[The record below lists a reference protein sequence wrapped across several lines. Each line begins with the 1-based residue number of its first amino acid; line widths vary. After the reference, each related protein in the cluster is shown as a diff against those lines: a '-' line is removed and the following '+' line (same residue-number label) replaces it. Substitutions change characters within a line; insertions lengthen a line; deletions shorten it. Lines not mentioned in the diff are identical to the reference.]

1 MDDIARDL
9 VAKAIYDINPEI
21 QPWDGD
27 PFMFHEPRAGYKKQ
41 LAYRQADA
49 VLGLL

>member
-1 MDDIARDL
+1 VNDTRDQIAKL
-9 VAKAIYDINPEI
+9 IYDLNPEI

-27 PFMFHEPRAGYKKQ
+27 PFEFHEPRAGYKKK

-49 VLGLL
+49 VIELLQ